1 MLAKNMSNVLP
12 VIIMVLFLVILSM
25 MAISYFGVNMNVTD
39 GIRNLNRSATFEGM
53 DNKKEYPVEPA
64 VLGNKNQ
71 TYNDK
76 LFSSLKST
84 FSSFKISSCKK
95 VIILTSLL

>member
-25 MAISYFGVNMNVTD
+25 MVISYFGVNMNVTD

-53 DNKKEYPVEPA
+53 DNKKEKKEH
-64 VLGNKNQ
+64 L
-71 TYNDK
+71 DE
-76 LFSSLKST
+76 SSNLMN
-84 FSSFKISSCKK
+84 
-95 VIILTSLL
+95 

>member
-53 DNKKEYPVEPA
+53 DNKKKEKFEE
-64 VLGNKNQ
+64 
-71 TYNDK
+71 
-76 LFSSLKST
+76 SSNLMK
-84 FSSFKISSCKK
+84 
-95 VIILTSLL
+95 

>member
-53 DNKKEYPVEPA
+53 DNKKEKKE
-64 VLGNKNQ
+64 NF
-71 TYNDK
+71 DE
-76 LFSSLKST
+76 SSNLMN
-84 FSSFKISSCKK
+84 
-95 VIILTSLL
+95 